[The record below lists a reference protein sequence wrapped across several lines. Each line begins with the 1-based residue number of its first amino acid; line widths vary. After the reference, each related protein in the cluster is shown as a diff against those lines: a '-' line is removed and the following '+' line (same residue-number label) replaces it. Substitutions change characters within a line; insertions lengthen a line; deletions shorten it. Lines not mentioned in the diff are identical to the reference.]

1 MLMKQQDRIDDRV
14 KDIEEQLYKL
24 ESDKVLV
31 EVKTNAYITTC
42 THASVLLCLSPS
54 TAANEYGR
62 GWFCLYVDLFS
73 LSAVLCLCSRKMY

>member
-31 EVKTNAYITTC
+31 EVKTHLYDMQT
-42 THASVLLCLSPS
+42 L
-54 TAANEYGR
+54 
-62 GWFCLYVDLFS
+62 FCLT
-73 LSAVLCLCSRKMY
+73 LSICLPVSPLTLYCS